1 MLPGLLLLDVGIGL
15 AASGIF
21 ITGMAGVGHAEAGL
35 VSGLLTT
42 AHEIGI
48 ALVLPVLSTIAVSG
62 SLGDAFRAA
71 TALAAA
77 AALLALVA
85 VRRTDVAPGSSAAF
99 VH

>member
-1 MLPGLLLLDVGIGL
+1 
-15 AASGIF
+15 
-21 ITGMAGVGHAEAGL
+21 MAGVGHAEAGL
-35 VSGLLTT
+35 VSGLMTT
-42 AHEIGI
+42 AHELGI
-48 ALVLPVLSTIAVSG
+48 APVLPVLSTIALSG

-71 TALAAA
+71 TAIAAA